1 MDTQHT
7 ERHEHGALSKA
18 CNHLYYLIT
27 STDSVMGL
35 ALLGGILML
44 WAPLP
49 TDSLATASLVLLTG
63 TKPIL
68 HEEAFGP
75 EVAPG
80 SLWIQVQRGL

>member
-1 MDTQHT
+1 
-7 ERHEHGALSKA
+7 
-18 CNHLYYLIT
+18 
-27 STDSVMGL
+27 
-35 ALLGGILML
+35 ML

-68 HEEAFGP
+68 HEEALGP

-80 SLWIQVQRGL
+80 SLWIQVQRGLGVAPRSGSTFARVT